1 MTKKELDKLTLE
13 LAYHILD
20 NNTTIRATAKA
31 FNIPKS
37 TVHHILKTNLKFV
50 SYPLHKQ
57 VRELMIRNFNT
68 KHIHGGEATKKKY
81 EQLKNEINEYNEY
94 EFKVENGELK
104 TQLNHKGYKEYKNIN
119 LI

>member
-20 NNTTIRATAKA
+20 HNTTIRATAKA

-37 TVHHILKTNLKFV
+37 TVHHILKTNLKYI
-50 SYPLHKQ
+50 SYPLHRQ
-57 VRELMIRNFNT
+57 VRELMIRNFNN

-81 EQLKNEINEYNEY
+81 EKIKEEVNQNDEY
-94 EFKVENGELK
+94 EFV
-104 TQLNHKGYKEYKNIN
+104 
-119 LI
+119 

>member
-50 SYPLHKQ
+50 NYTLYRK
-57 VRELMIRNFNT
+57 VRQLMINNFNI
-68 KHIHGGEATKKKY
+68 KHIHGGEATRKKY
-81 EQLKNEINEYNEY
+81 EKLKDEINLNDEY
-94 EFKVENGELK
+94 EFS
-104 TQLNHKGYKEYKNIN
+104 
-119 LI
+119 

>member
-1 MTKKELDKLTLE
+1 MTKNELDKLTLE
-13 LAYHILD
+13 LAYHILE

-50 SYPLHKQ
+50 SYNLHRQ
-57 VRELMIRNFNT
+57 VRELMVRNFNT

-81 EQLKNEINEYNEY
+81 EKLKEEINQNDEY
-94 EFKVENGELK
+94 EFV
-104 TQLNHKGYKEYKNIN
+104 
-119 LI
+119 